1 MNPDNP
7 TNEAPETMPVSPEPV
22 MSEPIPTSTPEAAPA
37 AKAAT
42 AGSTIPMGPVLGVL
56 LVVIVLALGALYVI
70 GQMNDTDDLET
81 EDPLIEAMGEQSTS
95 TAISAIEADL
105 NSTDMDAIDAELEA
119 AFKDAEAA
127 Q

>member
-7 TNEAPETMPVSPEPV
+7 TNEAAPVTPEPV
-22 MSEPIPTSTPEAAPA
+22 MSEPIPTPAPEVAPA
-37 AKAAT
+37 AA
-42 AGSTIPMGPVLGVL
+42 AGSSIPMGPVLGVL

-70 GQMNDTDDLET
+70 GQMNGDKVLET
-81 EDPLIEAMGEQSTS
+81 EDPLIEEMSEQSTS
-95 TAISAIEADL
+95 TAISSIEADL
-105 NSTDMDAIDAELEA
+105 NSTNMDAIDAELEA